1 MSDGERKRSSSMC
14 SNNTLQNLYYNKRG
28 SENFVVGSGDLKSR
42 WQTVRWTRPLR
53 AMLQSKGMM
62 KYLGTNTIQEE
73 QKVSFTLVLSADAS
87 VAGLLHC
94 VLCLQLQEKV
104 NRLNKAHTGTK
115 QRLKCGKEC
124 PGSNRLQEHNVGN

>member
-28 SENFVVGSGDLKSR
+28 LENFVAGSGDLKSR
-42 WQTVRWTRPLR
+42 WQTVRQTRALC

-62 KYLGTNTIQEE
+62 KYLGTNTTQEE
-73 QKVSFTLVLSADAS
+73 QKVSVALVLSADAS
-87 VAGLLHC
+87 VAGLLRC
-94 VLCLQLQEKV
+94 VLCPQLQEKV

-115 QRLKCGKEC
+115 QR
-124 PGSNRLQEHNVGN
+124 